1 MERHPRPIAA
11 RRRPPRGLIPA
22 LGLALLCAGCGHGT
36 VNVQGSGLGS
46 TGFVAPGTSVS
57 GGSLGVH
64 FQGASTAAS
73 LFGIALL
80 GIALHAADG
89 PPAPMEETRRIQLVD
104 CTRPI
109 ADWSANL
116 RCR

>member
-1 MERHPRPIAA
+1 V
-11 RRRPPRGLIPA
+11 IPA
-22 LGLALLCAGCGHGT
+22 LALALLCAGCGHST
-36 VNVQGSGLGS
+36 VNVQGSGVGAS
-46 TGFVAPGTSVS
+46 GFFAPGTSVS
-57 GGSLGVH
+57 GGSLGGG

-80 GIALHAADG
+80 GAALHYSDRA
-89 PPAPMEETRRIQLVD
+89 PAPMDETRRVQLVD

-109 ADWSANL
+109 EDWSANL